1 MATTLENIYG
11 IGPTLRVYKFDLSFT
26 RIPSGAPIGS
36 PGREVHLRCLS
47 TDLPTKT
54 GQDIT
59 VQLHGHT
66 LYEPGIYAP
75 AGALNLQV
83 VETIDLR
90 MSRLIDF
97 LKQCVWQNNTG
108 QQGDM
113 QGSND
118 RSFEFII
125 RHLDNQDNP
134 LDGYKVKRCFWNTSQ
149 MGQLSGG
156 TSDVLRP
163 SLSIVYTDFELVS

>member
-1 MATTLENIYG
+1 MATTLENIYS
-11 IGPTLRVYKFDLSFT
+11 IGPTLRVYKYDLSFT
-26 RIPSGAPIGS
+26 RLPSGSPIGS
-36 PGREVHLRCLS
+36 PGRDIHLRCLS
-47 TDLPTKT
+47 ADLPSKQ
-54 GQDIT
+54 GSDIN

-66 LYEPGIYAP
+66 MPEPGIYTTT
-75 AGALNLQV
+75 GALNLQV

-90 MSRLIDF
+90 MSRFIDF

-118 RSFEFII
+118 RSFEFIL

-134 LDGYKVKRCFWNTSQ
+134 LSGYKCKRCFWNTSN

-163 SLSIVYTDFELVS
+163 TLSIVYTDFELVS